1 LPGQW
6 TFGRMLR
13 LLPLLV
19 AAAFATGNPRRAGT
33 TSSQNVFVDQKD
45 PNHGALRQER
55 FLVELSPGETMWVTE
70 EDKLEF
76 LRVRLD
82 SPVRDAS

>member
-1 LPGQW
+1 
-6 TFGRMLR
+6 MLR
-13 LLPLLV
+13 LLLLLV
-19 AAAFATGNPRRAGT
+19 AAAFASGTPHRADT

-70 EDKLEF
+70 EDKLEL
-76 LRVRLD
+76 LRVRMDL
-82 SPVRDAS
+82 PVRDAR